1 MTSCETPQLRLAV
14 GWSLVFGLGGYL
26 AAGEIP
32 YPRAELLIQPA
43 ALAQGPGLRHF
54 VVLDAR
60 PREQYDRGRI
70 PGAVWVD
77 AAAWAKAFGDGAD
90 TAGWSAR
97 IGSLGI
103 ASDAKVVVYDDAS
116 FKDAARVW
124 WILKYWGLE
133 DVRLLNGNW
142 TGWKGAGLP
151 IETDAPKPPPPTKF
165 VAAARRPR
173 LATKDRLL
181 EALKDNSLQIV
192 DSRSH
197 AEFCG
202 IDQQKNQQKNKRAG
216 AIPGAKHLE
225 WTDLIDK
232 PTQRF
237 KTAAELRLLF
247 QAAGIDLQRGTA
259 TYCQSGGRASVMAF
273 AMEPMGAA
281 NVANYYASWAEWG
294 NADDTPVELP
304 QPPKKL

>member
-1 MTSCETPQLRLAV
+1 MTIFHTPQMRLAV
-14 GWSLVFGLGGYL
+14 GWFLVFSLGGYL
-26 AAGEIP
+26 AAGENA
-32 YPRAELLIQPA
+32 YPRGELLIEPA
-43 ALAQGPGLRHF
+43 ELAMGQAPRHF

-70 PGAVWVD
+70 PGSVWVD
-77 AAAWAKAFGDGAD
+77 PAAWAKAFGDGTD

-103 ASDAKVVVYDDAS
+103 AADAKVVVYDDAS

-124 WILKYWGLE
+124 WILKYWGLG

-151 IETDAPKPPPPTKF
+151 IETDAPKPPPAAKF
-165 VAAARRPR
+165 VAAPRRPR
-173 LATKDRLL
+173 LATKGQLL
-181 EALKDNSLQIV
+181 DALKDNTLQIV

-202 IDQQKNQQKNKRAG
+202 IDQQKNKRAG

-225 WTDLIDK
+225 WIDLIDK

-237 KTAAELRLLF
+237 KPPAELRSLF

-273 AMEPMGAA
+273 AMELMGAA

-294 NADDTPVELP
+294 NADDTPVQSP
-304 QPPKKL
+304 QPPKKP